1 MIEQERKAHGDPE
14 AEARAWA
21 EKLVELERKQDR
33 YQEMFA
39 AEAMTLDKLR
49 AKLQVLNEARETA
62 KRELAA
68 LAGKRER
75 LEAMERDRD
84 LILESYA
91 ALAPEALDALSPEER
106 RKVYVILNLTVEPL
120 ADGGLK
126 ISGAFGEE
134 PVWEDVRTST
144 R

>member
-1 MIEQERKAHGDPE
+1 MQ
-14 AEARAWA
+14 
-21 EKLVELERKQDR
+21 
-33 YQEMFA
+33 
-39 AEAMTLDKLR
+39 
-49 AKLQVLNEARETA
+49 
-62 KRELAA
+62 
-68 LAGKRER
+68 
-75 LEAMERDRD
+75 RDRD

-120 ADGGLK
+120 AGSDLK

-134 PVWEDVRTST
+134 PVWEDVGTST

>member
-1 MIEQERKAHGDPE
+1 
-14 AEARAWA
+14 
-21 EKLVELERKQDR
+21 
-33 YQEMFA
+33 MFA
-39 AEAMTLDKLR
+39 AEAMTLDELK
-49 AKLQVLNEARETA
+49 AKLEALRKTRETA
-62 KRELAA
+62 KRELASA
-68 LAGKRER
+68 AGKREK

-91 ALAPEALDALSPEER
+91 ALAPEALDVLSPEER

-120 ADGGLK
+120 ADGRLK

-134 PVWEDVRTST
+134 PVWETVGTST